1 MTTIA
6 REMIEAAA
14 TVIANNRAAR
24 GSGAPAI
31 SNVLAILPQKLK
43 DEVLTDAEDALRA
56 AGAVAP
62 AMDCA
67 WDDAIRIAINSD
79 AEARIAA
86 LEASLPFAVS
96 RHLSTICSHLLGL
109 YDASEDP
116 KVRELAVAIR
126 ACAAEAGEAFA
137 DALVAEAARVVA
149 LPDGATLRVTI
160 VVCPETSSARLKFAP
175 RTPFEVGLAAVD
187 AALKAL
193 QLQRDESMKCPARR
207 DGATPVVFRD
217 DAEYRCVG
225 TFSPNPECEACGGPG
240 SVVAEMGASVA
251 TAGSDGLR
259 STPAMRQA
267 ADEART
273 AYLRDVD
280 ANDQIGALTAAIEAA
295 LATEAA
301 RG

>member
-1 MTTIA
+1 MTTTTHA
-6 REMIEAAA
+6 MIEAAA

-24 GSGAPAI
+24 GSGAPPI

-43 DEVLTDAEDALRA
+43 DEVLEDAEAALRA
-56 AGAVAP
+56 AGAVVP
-62 AMDCA
+62 ASECA
-67 WDDAIRIAINSD
+67 WDDATRIAINTD

-109 YDASEDP
+109 YDASADP

-126 ACAAEAGEAFA
+126 ACAAEAGEAFG
-137 DALVAEAARVVA
+137 DALAAEAARVVA
-149 LPDGATLRVTI
+149 LPDGAILRVTI

-187 AALKAL
+187 AARKVL
-193 QLQRDESMKCPARR
+193 QSQRDESMKCPARR
-207 DGATPVVFRD
+207 DDATPVVFRD
-217 DAEYRCVG
+217 DAEYRYVG
-225 TFSPNPECEACGGPG
+225 TFSPKPEGGSR

-251 TAGSDGLR
+251 TADSDGLR

-295 LATEAA
+295 LAMEAA

>member
-1 MTTIA
+1 MTTTTHA
-6 REMIEAAA
+6 MIEAAA
-14 TVIANNRAAR
+14 AAIANAR
-24 GSGAPAI
+24 GSRRGVPAV
-31 SNVLAILPQKLK
+31 SNILPTLERLLPKLHA
-43 DEVLTDAEDALRA
+43 EVMEDAEAALRA
-56 AGAVAP
+56 AGAVSP
-62 AMDCA
+62 GSECA
-67 WDDAIRIAINSD
+67 WGDATRIAINTD

-109 YDASEDP
+109 YDASADP

-126 ACAAEAGEAFA
+126 ACAAEAGEAFG
-137 DALVAEAARVVA
+137 DALAAEVARVAA
-149 LPDGATLRVTI
+149 LPDGAILRVTI
-160 VVCPETSSARLKFAP
+160 VVCSETSSARLKFAP
-175 RTPFEVGLAAVD
+175 RTPFEAGLAAVD

-217 DAEYRCVG
+217 DAEYRYVG
-225 TFSPNPECEACGGPG
+225 TFSPNPEGGSR
-240 SVVAEMGASVA
+240 SVMAEMGASVA

>member
-14 TVIANNRAAR
+14 TAIANNRAAR

-43 DEVLTDAEDALRA
+43 DEVLMDAEDALRA
-56 AGAVAP
+56 AGAVVP
-62 AMDCA
+62 ASGCT
-67 WDDAIRIAINSD
+67 WDDATRIAINAD

-137 DALVAEAARVVA
+137 DALAAEAARASA

-160 VVCPETSSARLKFAP
+160 VVCPETCSARLTFAP
-175 RTPFEVGLAAVD
+175 QTPFEAGLAAVD

-193 QLQRDESMKCPARR
+193 QSQRDESMKCPARR
-207 DGATPVVFRD
+207 GGPAATAVRD
-217 DAEYRCVG
+217 DAECRCVG
-225 TFSPNPECEACGGPG
+225 TFGPNPECGACGGSG
-240 SVVAEMGASVA
+240 CVAGEADPA
-251 TAGSDGLR
+251 AG
-259 STPAMRQA
+259 
-267 ADEART
+267 
-273 AYLRDVD
+273 D
-280 ANDQIGALTAAIEAA
+280 AP
-295 LATEAA
+295 
-301 RG
+301 